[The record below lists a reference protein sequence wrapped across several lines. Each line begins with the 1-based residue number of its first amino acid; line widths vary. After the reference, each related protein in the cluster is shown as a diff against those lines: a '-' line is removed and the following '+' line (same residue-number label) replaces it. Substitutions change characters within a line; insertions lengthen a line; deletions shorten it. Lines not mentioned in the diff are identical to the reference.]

1 MVDADGTNGAYC
13 QASQTKYNLHYH
25 ARIDSGSLE
34 RVKMENIAENS
45 TEHNR
50 ESEHPMD
57 FLLNG
62 DLELDLPKA
71 GDIRQGEVIEHLK
84 NAILVDIGAKSEGII
99 SGSELDALDEDARE
113 QLAVG
118 NAVNVYVVD
127 PEDDEGNI
135 ILSYAKAAEEED
147 WKLVDELSRS
157 GETYQ
162 GKVVGHN
169 KGGLLVQVGQLR
181 GFMPIS
187 QLANNRN
194 FDRERS
200 TPDQLRVIVGKPITA
215 KVIEVDRSR
224 NRLILSERAAMKER
238 RAEQRERLLS
248 ELQQGDVR
256 AGRVVNLTDFGAFVD
271 IGGLEGLVHIS
282 ELSWKRINDPRDVL
296 QLGKEVEVYV
306 LDVDQERQRVALSLK
321 RLETDPWTIVDQ
333 LYDEGQLVEATV
345 TKLAQFG
352 AFARIGDD
360 YELEGLIHISELSED
375 RVNHPRE
382 VVHPG
387 QTVTLRVIRIDPEQ
401 RQIGLSLK
409 QVSSAEYMDADL
421 AMALDDYDEVD
432 SEFEEEE

>member
-1 MVDADGTNGAYC
+1 
-13 QASQTKYNLHYH
+13 
-25 ARIDSGSLE
+25 
-34 RVKMENIAENS
+34 MENIAENS

-57 FLLNG
+57 FLLSG

-99 SGSELDALDEDARE
+99 SGSELDALDEDALE

-118 NAVNVYVVD
+118 KAVNVYVVD

-147 WKLVDELSRS
+147 WQLVDELARG

-200 TPDQLRVIVGKPITA
+200 TPEQLRVIVGKPITA

-248 ELQQGDVR
+248 ELQKGDVR

-282 ELSWKRINDPRDVL
+282 ELSWKRVNDPRDVL
-296 QLGKEVEVYV
+296 QLGQEVEVYV

-387 QTVTLRVIRIDPEQ
+387 QTVTLRIIRIDPEQ
-401 RQIGLSLK
+401 RQVGLSLK

>member
-1 MVDADGTNGAYC
+1 MG
-13 QASQTKYNLHYH
+13 
-25 ARIDSGSLE
+25 
-34 RVKMENIAENS
+34 NIAENS
-45 TEHNR
+45 PDQNR
-50 ESEHPMD
+50 ESDHPMN

-99 SGSELDALDEDARE
+99 AGSELDALDEDARE

-118 NAVNVYVVD
+118 NEVNVYVVD

-147 WKLVDELSRS
+147 WKMVDELAHS

-169 KGGLLVQVGQLR
+169 KGGLLIQVGQLR

-187 QLANNRN
+187 QLANSRG
-194 FDRERS
+194 FDRDRS
-200 TPDQLRVIVGKPITA
+200 TSDQLRVIVGKPITA

-238 RAEQRERLLS
+238 RAEQRERLLA

-256 AGRVVNLTDFGAFVD
+256 EGRVVNLTDFGAFVD

-282 ELSWKRINDPRDVL
+282 ELSWKRVNDPRDVL
-296 QLGKEVEVYV
+296 QLGQEVEVYV
-306 LDVDQERQRVALSLK
+306 LDVDQDRQRVALSLK

-333 LYDEGQLVEATV
+333 LYEEGQLVEATI

-352 AFARIGDD
+352 AFARIADD
-360 YELEGLIHISELSED
+360 YELEGLIHISELAED
-375 RVNHPRE
+375 RINHPRE

-387 QTVTLRVIRIDPEQ
+387 QTVTLRIIRVDPDQ

-409 QVSSAEYMDADL
+409 QVSSAEFMDADL
-421 AMALDDYDEVD
+421 AMALDDYDEVEAD
-432 SEFEEEE
+432 FEEEE

>member
-1 MVDADGTNGAYC
+1 
-13 QASQTKYNLHYH
+13 
-25 ARIDSGSLE
+25 
-34 RVKMENIAENS
+34 MEKFANDS
-45 TEHNR
+45 TEQNR
-50 ESEHPMD
+50 ESAHPMD

-62 DLELDLPKA
+62 DLDLDLPKA
-71 GDIRQGEVIEHLK
+71 GDIRQGEVVEHLK
-84 NAILVDIGAKSEGII
+84 NAILIDIGAKSEGII
-99 SGSELDALDEDARE
+99 SGHELDVLDDDARD

-118 NAVNVYVVD
+118 NEVNVYIVD

-147 WKLVDELSRS
+147 WKMVDALSRN

-162 GKVVGHN
+162 GKVIGHN

-194 FDRERS
+194 FNRDRS
-200 TPDQLRVIVGKPITA
+200 TADQLRLIVGQPITA

-224 NRLILSERAAMKER
+224 NRLILSERAAMKEQ
-238 RAEQRERLLS
+238 RAEQRERLLA
-248 ELQQGDVR
+248 ELEHGDVR
-256 AGRVVNLTDFGAFVD
+256 NGRVVNLTDFGAFVD
-271 IGGLEGLVHIS
+271 IGGIEGLVHIS
-282 ELSWKRINDPRDVL
+282 ELSWKRVNDPSDVI
-296 QLGKEVEVYV
+296 QLGQEVEVYV

-333 LYDEGQLVEATV
+333 LYDVGQLVEASV

-352 AFARIGDD
+352 AFARILDD

-382 VVHPG
+382 VVRPG
-387 QTVTLRVIRIDPEQ
+387 QTVTLRIIRVDPEQ

-409 QVSSAEYMDADL
+409 QVSSVDYMDADL
-421 AMALDDYDEVD
+421 AMALDNQGDFNAV
-432 SEFEEEE
+432 SEEEEE